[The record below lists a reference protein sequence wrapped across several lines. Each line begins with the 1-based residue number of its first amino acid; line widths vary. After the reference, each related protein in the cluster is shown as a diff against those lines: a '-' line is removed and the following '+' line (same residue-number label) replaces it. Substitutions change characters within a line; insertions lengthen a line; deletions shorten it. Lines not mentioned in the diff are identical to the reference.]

1 MADILSLKESA
12 LVYLDRSGG
21 LHRLAEDCK
30 RFNDPQQIEAVY
42 RFCIGV
48 NPSDVMEVDAVL
60 GECVLRDPLKAT
72 ALFQSVCFLA
82 IKTLSLVEKIHTENQ
97 VNVILKM
104 THLPPFPEY
113 ILDLCSFPRGYG
125 PMRPVSMEGLVIA
138 MTRVTKYT
146 QGARFLC
153 INDDCPCSTGFHHIR
168 VHAPGATESA
178 TVRNDFS
185 CMVCSSPLKEDVKF
199 RVLGDKQLVELIHVK
214 ALDAL
219 SALQRGAFRYQ
230 SVTLFLRDELCK
242 SMRIGRLYKVL
253 GIPAHVHQWPSITL
267 SVEANNIQ
275 PWEPESNAVLYF
287 TCSRSKK
294 NPVSGVVIPEINLKR
309 TGYSIFK
316 MIKFLCNIVHCNIL
330 MCLTALPT
338 GLHKVSGHFQ
348 DLLKATVGFPWR
360 FSAIVAHCFGLHVAP
375 QGLYNTLKLG
385 LLLSLVQTRAGS
397 NDTFNNLD
405 LLVVTTDTLI
415 LDRLMTYSLGLAC
428 RGVRHQATGEM
439 FASLSR
445 DEHGA
450 GTANIHAGSAL
461 LATGGVCMLGD
472 LGCYKK
478 DRLDAIQ
485 SVLESSTVSVFIPGK
500 KYGEDADQQLSF
512 PVQCSFWA
520 ITDASRRS
528 GKADSAVLGT
538 AELGPVPIQVAD
550 TFGLVIQCRDSGEQA
565 LLAQTVHTL
574 QQAVQ
579 PGKPLYTSSWEFST
593 QDYQELI
600 AYAQSLQVELSPR
613 AEKIIHGYYM
623 ASRRVRTQSQGVK
636 MSVASIKLL
645 ISLAEAHC
653 KLCLRT
659 RVLEEDA
666 VIAVLLCENSVTLK
680 HGASA
685 LVIPPD
691 AVFPCDLGDT
701 DGLHMRDMTLDELHQ
716 NILRFIYTYAP
727 GADTYITEE

>member
-1 MADILSLKESA
+1 MAVILSLKKSV

-21 LHRLAEDCK
+21 LQKLAEDCK
-30 RFNDPQQIEAVY
+30 AFNDPQQIEAVY

-48 NPSDVMEVDAVL
+48 NPSDVIEVDPIL
-60 GECVLRDPLKAT
+60 GDCVLRDPLRAT
-72 ALFQSVCFLA
+72 SLFQSVCFLA
-82 IKTLSLVEKIHTENQ
+82 IKTLSLVEKIHTESQ
-97 VNVILKM
+97 VNVILKL

-113 ILDLCSFPRGYG
+113 TLDLCSFPRGYG

-153 INDDCPCSTGFHHIR
+153 INDDCPCSKGFHHIR

-185 CMVCSSPLKEDVKF
+185 CMICNSQLKEDVKF

-214 ALDAL
+214 ALDVLRAHQQSSL
-219 SALQRGAFRYQ
+219 RYQ
-230 SVTLFLRDELCK
+230 SVTLFLRDELCN
-242 SMRIGRLYKVL
+242 SMRIGRLYRVL
-253 GIPAHVHQWPSITL
+253 GIPAHVHQWPNITW
-267 SVEANNIQ
+267 SVEANSVQ
-275 PWEPESNAVLYF
+275 PWEPEYP
-287 TCSRSKK
+287 C
-294 NPVSGVVIPEINLKR
+294 
-309 TGYSIFK
+309 
-316 MIKFLCNIVHCNIL
+316 
-330 MCLTALPT
+330 
-338 GLHKVSGHFQ
+338 KVSASFQ
-348 DLLKATVGFPWR
+348 ELLKATAGSRWR
-360 FSAIVAHCFGLHVAP
+360 FSTIVAHCFGLDVAP
-375 QGLYNTLKLG
+375 PGLYNTLKLG
-385 LLLSLVQTRAGS
+385 LLLSLVQTRADAKEKS
-397 NDTFNNLD
+397 NNLD

-415 LDRLMTYSLGLAC
+415 LERLMTYSLSLAC
-428 RGVRHQATGEM
+428 RGVRHQASGEM

-445 DEHGA
+445 DQHGA

-461 LATGGVCMLGD
+461 LATGGICMLGD

-485 SVLESSTVSVFIPGK
+485 SVLESCTASVFIPGK

-512 PVQCSFWA
+512 PVQSSFWA
-520 ITDASRRS
+520 FTDSMDASRRS
-528 GKADSAVLGT
+528 GRADCAVLGT
-538 AELGPVPIQVAD
+538 AEMGPIPIQLAD
-550 TFGLVIQCRDSGEQA
+550 AFGLVIQCKDIMGEQA

-579 PGKPLYTSSWEFST
+579 PGKPLYPSCWEFST
-593 QDYQELI
+593 QDYRELV
-600 AYAQSLQVELSPR
+600 AHAQTLHVELSPE

-691 AVFPCDLGDT
+691 AVFPCDLGDV
-701 DGLHMRDMTLDELHQ
+701 DGLHRRDKTLDELHQ
-716 NILRFIYTYAP
+716 NILRFIYAYAP

>member
-1 MADILSLKESA
+1 MADILSLKESV

-42 RFCIGV
+42 RFCISV
-48 NPSDVMEVDAVL
+48 NPPDVIEVDAVL

-82 IKTLSLVEKIHTENQ
+82 IKTLSLFEKIHKENQ
-97 VNVILKM
+97 VNVILKL

-153 INDDCPCSTGFHHIR
+153 INDDCLCSTGFHHIR

-185 CMVCSSPLKEDVKF
+185 CVVCSSPLKEDVKF

-242 SMRIGRLYKVL
+242 SMRIGRLYRVL
-253 GIPAHVHQWPSITL
+253 GIPAHVHQWPGITW

-275 PWEPESNAVLYF
+275 PWEPES
-287 TCSRSKK
+287 
-294 NPVSGVVIPEINLKR
+294 P
-309 TGYSIFK
+309 
-316 MIKFLCNIVHCNIL
+316 
-330 MCLTALPT
+330 
-338 GLHKVSGHFQ
+338 HKVSGHFQ

-445 DEHGA
+445 DEHGT

-528 GKADSAVLGT
+528 GKADCAVLGT
-538 AELGPVPIQVAD
+538 AELGPVPIQLAD
-550 TFGLVIQCRDSGEQA
+550 TFGLVIQCRDTGEQA

-613 AEKIIHGYYM
+613 AEKLIHGYYM

-685 LVIPPD
+685 LIIPPD
-691 AVFPCDLGDT
+691 AVFPCDLGDM
-701 DGLHMRDMTLDELHQ
+701 DGLHMRDANLDELHQ
-716 NILRFIYTYAP
+716 NILRFIYAYAP
-727 GADTYITEE
+727 GADAYVTEE

>member
-1 MADILSLKESA
+1 MSDILSLKESV

-21 LHRLAEDCK
+21 LQKLAEDCK
-30 RFNDPQQIEAVY
+30 PFNDPQQVEAVY
-42 RFCIGV
+42 RFCISV
-48 NPSDVMEVDAVL
+48 NPSDVIEVDPVL
-60 GECVLRDPLKAT
+60 GDCVLCDPLGAT

-82 IKTLSLVEKIHTENQ
+82 IKTLSLVEKIHTESQ
-97 VNVILKM
+97 VNVILKL

-113 ILDLCSFPRGYG
+113 MLDLCSFPRGYG

-185 CMVCSSPLKEDVKF
+185 CMMCSSPLKEDVKF

-214 ALDAL
+214 ALDVL
-219 SALQRGAFRYQ
+219 RGHQQSSLRYQ
-230 SVTLFLRDELCK
+230 SVTLFLRDELCN
-242 SMRIGRLYKVL
+242 SMRIGRLYRVL
-253 GIPAHVHQWPSITL
+253 GVPAHVHQWPSITW
-267 SVEANNIQ
+267 SVEANSLQ
-275 PWEPESNAVLYF
+275 PWEPEY
-287 TCSRSKK
+287 
-294 NPVSGVVIPEINLKR
+294 P
-309 TGYSIFK
+309 
-316 MIKFLCNIVHCNIL
+316 
-330 MCLTALPT
+330 
-338 GLHKVSGHFQ
+338 HKVSATFQ
-348 DLLKATVGFPWR
+348 ELLKATAGSRWR
-360 FSAIVAHCFGLHVAP
+360 FSAIVAHCFGLDVAP
-375 QGLYNTLKLG
+375 PGLYNTLKLG
-385 LLLSLVQTRAGS
+385 LLLSLVQTKADAK
-397 NDTFNNLD
+397 DTFHNLD
-405 LLVVTTDTLI
+405 LLVVTADTLI
-415 LDRLMTYSLGLAC
+415 LDRLMTYSLSLAC
-428 RGVRHQATGEM
+428 RGVRHQASGEM

-445 DEHGA
+445 DGHGA

-461 LATGGVCMLGD
+461 LATGGICMLGD

-485 SVLESSTVSVFIPGK
+485 SVLESCTVSVFIPGK

-512 PVQCSFWA
+512 PVHCSFWA
-520 ITDASRRS
+520 LTDSTDASRRS
-528 GKADSAVLGT
+528 GRADCAILGT
-538 AELGPVPIQVAD
+538 AEMGPVPVQLAD
-550 TFGLVIQCRDSGEQA
+550 AFGLVIQCRDKVGEQA

-579 PGKPLYTSSWEFST
+579 PGKPLYPSSWEFST
-593 QDYQELI
+593 QDYQELV
-600 AYAQSLQVELSPR
+600 AHAQSLQVELSPG

-636 MSVASIKLL
+636 ISVASVKLL

-685 LVIPPD
+685 LIIPPD
-691 AVFPCDLGDT
+691 AVFPCDLGDVE
-701 DGLHMRDMTLDELHQ
+701 GLHRRDETLDELHQ
-716 NILRFIYTYAP
+716 NILRFIYAYAP
-727 GADTYITEE
+727 GADTYIKEE

>member
-1 MADILSLKESA
+1 MADIFSLRESV

-21 LHRLAEDCK
+21 LQKLTEDCK
-30 RFNDPQQIEAVY
+30 HFNDPQQIEAVY
-42 RFCIGV
+42 RFSISV
-48 NPSDVMEVDAVL
+48 NPSDVIEVDPVL
-60 GECVLRDPLKAT
+60 GDCVLRNPLRAT

-82 IKTLSLVEKIHTENQ
+82 IKTLSLVEKIHTDSQ
-97 VNVILKM
+97 VNVILKL

-113 ILDLCSFPRGYG
+113 TLDLCSFPRWYG

-146 QGARFLC
+146 QGAKFLC
-153 INDDCPCSTGFHHIR
+153 TNDDCPCSTGFNHIR

-185 CMVCSSPLKEDVKF
+185 CMICSSPLREDVKF

-214 ALDAL
+214 ALDGL
-219 SALQRGAFRYQ
+219 SAHQQSSLRYQ
-230 SVTLFLRDELCK
+230 SVTLFLRDELCN
-242 SMRIGRLYKVL
+242 SVRIGRLYRVL
-253 GIPAHVHQWPSITL
+253 GIPAHVHRWPNITW
-267 SVEANNIQ
+267 SVEANSVQ
-275 PWEPESNAVLYF
+275 PWEPEY
-287 TCSRSKK
+287 
-294 NPVSGVVIPEINLKR
+294 P
-309 TGYSIFK
+309 
-316 MIKFLCNIVHCNIL
+316 
-330 MCLTALPT
+330 
-338 GLHKVSGHFQ
+338 HKVSASFQ
-348 DLLKATVGFPWR
+348 ELLKATGSSPWR
-360 FSAIVAHCFGLHVAP
+360 FSAIVAHCFASDVVP
-375 QGLYNTLKLG
+375 PGLYNTLKLG
-385 LLLSLVQTRAGS
+385 LLLSLVQTRVDA
-397 NDTFNNLD
+397 NDTFHNLD
-405 LLVVTTDTLI
+405 LLAVTTDTLI
-415 LDRLMTYSLGLAC
+415 LDRLMTYGLSLAC
-428 RGVRHQATGEM
+428 RGVRHKASREM

-461 LATGGVCMLGD
+461 LATGGICMLGD
-472 LGCYKK
+472 LGSYKK

-485 SVLESSTVSVFIPGK
+485 SVLESCTVSVFIPGK

-520 ITDASRRS
+520 FAEASQQS
-528 GKADSAVLGT
+528 GRADCAVLGT
-538 AELGPVPIQVAD
+538 AEMGSVPMQLAD
-550 TFGLVIQCRDSGEQA
+550 AFGLVIQCRDMLGEQA

-579 PGKPLYTSSWEFST
+579 PGKPLYSSCWVFST
-593 QDYQELI
+593 QDYQELV
-600 AYAQSLQVELSPR
+600 AHAQSLQVELSPG
-613 AEKIIHGYYM
+613 AEKIIHGYYV
-623 ASRRVRTQSQGVK
+623 ASRRVRTQSHGVK
-636 MSVASIKLL
+636 MSATSIKLL

-691 AVFPCDLGDT
+691 AVFPCDLGDV
-701 DGLHMRDMTLDELHQ
+701 DGLHRRDMTLDELHQ
-716 NILRFIYTYAP
+716 NLLRFIYAYAP

>member
-1 MADILSLKESA
+1 MADILSLKESVV
-12 LVYLDRSGG
+12 VYLDRSGG
-21 LHRLAEDCK
+21 LQKLVEDCK
-30 RFNDPQQIEAVY
+30 QFNDPQHTEAVY
-42 RFCIGV
+42 RFCISV
-48 NPSDVMEVDAVL
+48 NPSDLIEVDPVL
-60 GECVLRDPLKAT
+60 GGCVLHDPLKAT

-97 VNVILKM
+97 VNVVLRL

-125 PMRPVSMEGLVIA
+125 SMRPVSMEGLVIA

-146 QGARFLC
+146 RGARFLC

-168 VHAPGATESA
+168 VHVPGATESA
-178 TVRNDFS
+178 TVRNNFS
-185 CMVCSSPLKEDVKF
+185 CMICNSQLREDVKF
-199 RVLGDKQLVELIHVK
+199 RVLGDKQLVELIHVR
-214 ALDAL
+214 ALDVLNAHQQSSL
-219 SALQRGAFRYQ
+219 RYQ
-230 SVTLFLRDELCK
+230 SVTLFLRDELCN
-242 SMRIGRLYKVL
+242 SMRIGRLYRVL
-253 GIPAHVHQWPSITL
+253 GIPAHVHQWPNITW
-267 SVEANNIQ
+267 SVETNRVQ
-275 PWEPESNAVLYF
+275 PWEPEY
-287 TCSRSKK
+287 
-294 NPVSGVVIPEINLKR
+294 P
-309 TGYSIFK
+309 
-316 MIKFLCNIVHCNIL
+316 
-330 MCLTALPT
+330 
-338 GLHKVSGHFQ
+338 HKVSDSFQ
-348 DLLKATVGFPWR
+348 ELLKATASSPWR
-360 FSAIVAHCFGLHVAP
+360 FPAIVAHCFGLDVAP
-375 QGLYNTLKLG
+375 PGLHNTLKLG
-385 LLLSLVQTRAGS
+385 LLLSLVQTKADAK
-397 NDTFNNLD
+397 DTCHNLD
-405 LLVVTTDTLI
+405 LLVVTSDTLI
-415 LDRLMTYSLGLAC
+415 PDRLMAYSLGLAC
-428 RGVRHQATGEM
+428 RGVKHQASGEM

-461 LATGGVCMLGD
+461 LATGGICMLGD

-478 DRLDAIQ
+478 DKLDSLQ
-485 SVLESSTVSVFIPGK
+485 SVLESRTVSVFIPGK

-520 ITDASRRS
+520 LTDPSQRS
-528 GKADSAVLGT
+528 GRTECAVLGT
-538 AELGPVPIQVAD
+538 AEMGPIPVQLAD
-550 TFGLVIQCRDSGEQA
+550 AFGLVIQCRDMLGEQA

-579 PGKPLYTSSWEFST
+579 PGKPLYPSCWEFSS
-593 QDYQELI
+593 QDYQELV
-600 AYAQSLQVELSPR
+600 AHAQSLQVELSPG

-659 RVLEEDA
+659 HVLEEDA

-685 LVIPPD
+685 LIIPPD
-691 AVFPCDLGDT
+691 AVFSCDLEDVE
-701 DGLHMRDMTLDELHQ
+701 GLHKRDTILDELHQ
-716 NILRFIYTYAP
+716 NILRFIYAYAP

>member
-1 MADILSLKESA
+1 MADVLSLKESV

-21 LHRLAEDCK
+21 LMKLAEDCK
-30 RFNDPQQIEAVY
+30 QFNDPQQMEAVY
-42 RFCIGV
+42 RFCVSV
-48 NPSDVMEVDAVL
+48 NPSDVIEVDPVL
-60 GECVLRDPLKAT
+60 GDCILRYPLKAT

-82 IKTLSLVEKIHTENQ
+82 IKTLSLVEKIHTESQ
-97 VNVILKM
+97 VNVILKL

-113 ILDLCSFPRGYG
+113 MLDLCSFPRGYG
-125 PMRPVSMEGLVIA
+125 PLRPVSMEGLVIA

-168 VHAPGATESA
+168 IHAPGATESA
-178 TVRNDFS
+178 TVGNSFS
-185 CMVCSSPLKEDVKF
+185 CMICSSPLKEDMKF
-199 RVLGDKQLVELIHVK
+199 RVLGDKQLVELIHVS
-214 ALDAL
+214 ALDGL
-219 SALQRGAFRYQ
+219 RGHWQSSLRYQ
-230 SVTLFLRDELCK
+230 SVTLFLRDELCN
-242 SMRIGRLYKVL
+242 SVRIGRLYRVL
-253 GIPAHVHQWPSITL
+253 GISAHVHQWPSTTW
-267 SVEANNIQ
+267 SVEANSIQ
-275 PWEPESNAVLYF
+275 PWEPEY
-287 TCSRSKK
+287 
-294 NPVSGVVIPEINLKR
+294 P
-309 TGYSIFK
+309 
-316 MIKFLCNIVHCNIL
+316 
-330 MCLTALPT
+330 
-338 GLHKVSGHFQ
+338 HKVSARFQ
-348 DLLKATVGFPWR
+348 ELLKATAGSPWR
-360 FSAIVAHCFGLHVAP
+360 FSAVVAQGFGLDVAP
-375 QGLYNTLKLG
+375 PGLYNILKLG
-385 LLLSLVQTRAGS
+385 LLLSLVQTRADAK
-397 NDTFNNLD
+397 DTFHSLD

-415 LDRLMTYSLGLAC
+415 TDRLMTYSLRLAC
-428 RGVRHQATGEM
+428 RGVRHQASAEM

-461 LATGGVCMLGD
+461 LATGGICMLGD

-478 DRLDAIQ
+478 ERLDSLQ
-485 SVLESSTVSVFIPGK
+485 SVLESCTVSVFIPGK

-520 ITDASRRS
+520 LTDASRRA
-528 GKADSAVLGT
+528 GRAESALLGT
-538 AELGPVPIQVAD
+538 ADLGPVPVQLAD
-550 TFGLVIQCRDSGEQA
+550 AFGLVIQCKDMMGEEHA

-579 PGKPLYTSSWEFST
+579 PGKPLHSPGWEFST
-593 QDYQELI
+593 QDYQELV
-600 AYAQSLQVELSPR
+600 AHARSLQVKLSPE
-613 AEKIIHGYYM
+613 AEKVIHGYYM

-636 MSVASIKLL
+636 MSVASVKLL

-666 VIAVLLCENSVTLK
+666 VIAVLLCENSVTLR

-685 LVIPPD
+685 LIIPPD
-691 AVFPCDLGDT
+691 AVFPCDLGDA
-701 DGLHMRDMTLDELHQ
+701 DGLHRRDVTLDELHQ